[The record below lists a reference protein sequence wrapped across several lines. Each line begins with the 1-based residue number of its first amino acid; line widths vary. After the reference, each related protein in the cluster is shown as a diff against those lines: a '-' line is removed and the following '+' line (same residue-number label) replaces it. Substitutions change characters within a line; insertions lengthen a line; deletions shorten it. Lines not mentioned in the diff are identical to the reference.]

1 MAPPDVPPPP
11 VYLAH
16 FGGATKTAASQL
28 AFRLRAAGIGARVA
42 FTRRGRSLKSQMRE
56 ADHHG
61 ARYVLIVGGDEL
73 AEGVVTARLLASGEQ
88 TRVPVADLV
97 PWLQSALNA

>member
-1 MAPPDVPPPP
+1 M
-11 VYLAH
+11 
-16 FGGATKTAASQL
+16 
-28 AFRLRAAGIGARVA
+28 A